1 MTDIASYYADLTA
14 LEWQIDLGA
23 DEAIQDTPVN
33 RYEQVVTPAKGAVPK
48 TGPSSNIKPVAF
60 MPVIPEVQESA
71 PDIARIMAGRCND
84 LAALRDALAVFE
96 HCAIKKGARNLVFA
110 AGNPSARVMII
121 GEAPSRDE
129 DIKGEPF
136 IGRSGIFLDK
146 MFAAIGLSRNTD
158 GGEDGQGA
166 LYVTNV
172 LPWRT
177 PQNRDPEPEEIAML
191 LPFLER
197 HIALVNPDVIVALG
211 NIPCKALLGRTGIT
225 RMRGKWVEAFGKP
238 VLPMF
243 HPTALLRDPA
253 KKRDAWADL
262 LEIKARLDQ

>member
-33 RYEQVVTPAKGAVPK
+33 RFDQVVTPAKGAIPK
-48 TGPSSNIKPVAF
+48 TGPSSNIKPVDF
-60 MPVIPEVQESA
+60 MPVIPQVQESA

-110 AGNPSARVMII
+110 AGHPSARVMVI
-121 GEAPSRDE
+121 GEGPSRDE
-129 DIKGEPF
+129 DKTGEPF
-136 IGRSGIFLDK
+136 IGRSGALLDK
-146 MFAAIGLSRNTD
+146 MFAAIGLSR
-158 GGEDGQGA
+158 GSEDSHSA
-166 LYVTNV
+166 LYITNV

-177 PQNRDPEPEEIAML
+177 PQNRDPEPEEIAMM

-243 HPTALLRDPA
+243 HPSALLRDPA
-253 KKRDAWADL
+253 KKRDSWNDL
-262 LEIKARLDQ
+262 LDIKARLQS

>member
-33 RYEQVVTPAKGAVPK
+33 RYEQAVKPAKGAIPK
-48 TGPSSNIKPVAF
+48 TGPNSNIKPVDF
-60 MPVIPEVQESA
+60 IPVIPQVQESA

-84 LAALRDALAVFE
+84 LTALRDALAVFE

-110 AGNPSARVMII
+110 AGHASARVMVI
-121 GEAPSRDE
+121 GEGPSRDE
-129 DIKGEPF
+129 DRTGAPF
-136 IGRSGIFLDK
+136 MGRSGAMLDK
-146 MFAAIGLSRNTD
+146 MFAAIGLSREN
-158 GGEDGQGA
+158 EDGQGA
-166 LYVTNV
+166 LYITNV

-177 PQNRDPEPEEIAML
+177 PQNRDPEPEEIAMM

-225 RMRGKWVEAFGKP
+225 RMRGTWVEAFGKP

-243 HPTALLRDPA
+243 HPSALLRDPA
-253 KKRDAWADL
+253 KKRDSWNDL
-262 LEIKARLDQ
+262 LAIKARLQP